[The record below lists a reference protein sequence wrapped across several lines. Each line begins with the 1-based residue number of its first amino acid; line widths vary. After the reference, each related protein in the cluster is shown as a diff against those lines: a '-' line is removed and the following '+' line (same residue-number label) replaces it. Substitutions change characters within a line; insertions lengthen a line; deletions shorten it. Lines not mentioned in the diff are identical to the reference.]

1 MNYSKVSE
9 ERQKLKFED
18 TNLANFGTEMEYKV
32 KKNAA
37 EKEPAWEGTRT
48 FVGIQIWRI
57 EKFQIKA
64 WPSKDFGKFYDGDS
78 YIVLHTKKDSK
89 SDKLIYHAFMWIGQF
104 SSQDEYGTAAYKI
117 VELDD
122 YLDRKATLF
131 REVQGYESEEF
142 SVLFNNRLHI
152 MNGGIE
158 TGFTHVEKIT
168 EFPGNLYHI
177 RRNDQVY
184 RITEVPLKVDSL
196 NNDDC
201 FVLDKGCDIYI
212 FFGATCSS
220 YERFKTASFVKDLR
234 EGRTTFKTQTFEVNS
249 LQDLEYDHVKKFWE
263 ILGGVPKSLAEREKI
278 ESHDNFENKLLRVS
292 DSTGTLERN
301 LVASGKLTKDKLD
314 SNDVFIVD
322 TSSTVFCWIGNKSSK
337 DEKKQSFIQ
346 AGLYIKENQRP
357 GYLNVTIINEGDE
370 NQSFLK
376 IFA

>member
-1 MNYSKVSE
+1 MQYSKVSE

-48 FVGIQIWRI
+48 YVGIQIWRI

-64 WPSKDFGKFYDGDS
+64 WPITDYGKFYDGDS
-78 YIVLHTKKDSK
+78 YIVLHTKKDLK
-89 SDKLIYHAFMWIGQF
+89 GDKLIYHAFMWIGQF

-142 SVLFNNRLHI
+142 CTLFNNRIQIL
-152 MNGGIE
+152 NGGIE

-168 EFPGNLYHI
+168 EFPGHLYHV
-177 RRNDQVY
+177 RKNEQVY
-184 RITEVPLKVDSL
+184 RITEVTLNSDSL

-220 YERFKTASFVKDLR
+220 YERFKTATFVKDLR
-234 EGRTTFKTQTFEVNS
+234 EGRSTYKTQTFEVNA
-249 LQDLEYDHVKKFWE
+249 LQDLEYEHVKKFWE
-263 ILGGVPKSLAEREKI
+263 LLGGIPKTISEKEKGKAQ
-278 ESHDNFENKLLRVS
+278 ESFENKLIKVS
-292 DSTGTLERN
+292 DSTGQIERT
-301 LVASGKLTKDKLD
+301 LVASGKISKDKLD

-322 TSSTVFCWIGNKSSK
+322 TITTLFCWIGNKSSK

-357 GYLNVTIINEGDE
+357 GYLNIMIINEGEE